1 MKVSVRPLR
10 SRADELMMSPFRRI
24 EVGAMVGARG
34 AIIMVWS
41 EVIQLAKSDVRARRG
56 VQRPTVLRCW
66 AHVNLFKMRVLRRG
80 GPCSTRTASPAA
92 CRLPPRPAR
101 VAVGLGAAVRSPKL
115 SLSACRCRGPL
126 YLSTLGREYIVV
138 YIVLLGSVIS
148 RGPGGNLP
156 GTAFRALPTRSRL
169 LKTGFVRFAHCGS
182 FPRRRAPPARPRPEA
197 RSRTAAA
204 RARGPR
210 PEAQAEPPGSS
221 RGGGGGRRSIAAH
234 RPRPRG
240 CAGPP
245 RAPPRRRP
253 GRGRSRHACSPKR
266 ARRERIYKY

>member
-1 MKVSVRPLR
+1 MVMKVSVRPLR

-126 YLSTLGREYIVV
+126 YLSTLGREYVV
-138 YIVLLGSVIS
+138 IYIVLLGSVIS
-148 RGPGGNLP
+148 RGPGGKSLRNLP
-156 GTAFRALPTRSRL
+156 GTAFRAFRALPFL
-169 LKTGFVRFAHCGS
+169 AVY
-182 FPRRRAPPARPRPEA
+182 AP
-197 RSRTAAA
+197 S
-204 RARGPR
+204 
-210 PEAQAEPPGSS
+210 
-221 RGGGGGRRSIAAH
+221 
-234 RPRPRG
+234 
-240 CAGPP
+240 
-245 RAPPRRRP
+245 
-253 GRGRSRHACSPKR
+253 
-266 ARRERIYKY
+266 

>member
-1 MKVSVRPLR
+1 
-10 SRADELMMSPFRRI
+10 
-24 EVGAMVGARG
+24 
-34 AIIMVWS
+34 MVWS

-138 YIVLLGSVIS
+138 YIVLLGPVIS
-148 RGPGGNLP
+148 RGPGGKSP
-156 GTAFRALPTRSRL
+156 GDRFSRFAVSRY
-169 LKTGFVRFAHCGS
+169 KTGFAPFAVCARSRGFVS
-182 FPRRRAPPARPRPEA
+182 APRRRDSARRLAVARQPRGRA
-197 RSRTAAA
+197 VRVRRRRRSRRG
-204 RARGPR
+204 RA
-210 PEAQAEPPGSS
+210 

-234 RPRPRG
+234 RPRPRAPR

>member
-1 MKVSVRPLR
+1 MVMKVSVRPLR

-34 AIIMVWS
+34 AIMIVWS

-101 VAVGLGAAVRSPKL
+101 VAHGVAVGLGAAVRSPKL

-126 YLSTLGREYIVV
+126 YLSTLGREYVVV
-138 YIVLLGSVIS
+138 YIVLLGPVIS
-148 RGPGGNLP
+148 RGPGGKSPGGRFFGFRLP
-156 GTAFRALPTRSRL
+156 FRA
-169 LKTGFVRFAHCGS
+169 
-182 FPRRRAPPARPRPEA
+182 FPR
-197 RSRTAAA
+197 TF
-204 RARGPR
+204 GP
-210 PEAQAEPPGSS
+210 
-221 RGGGGGRRSIAAH
+221 
-234 RPRPRG
+234 
-240 CAGPP
+240 
-245 RAPPRRRP
+245 
-253 GRGRSRHACSPKR
+253 
-266 ARRERIYKY
+266 

>member
-1 MKVSVRPLR
+1 MVMKVSVRPLR

-34 AIIMVWS
+34 AIMIVWS

-126 YLSTLGREYIVV
+126 YLSTLGREYFVV
-138 YIVLLGSVIS
+138 YIVLLGPVIS
-148 RGPGGNLP
+148 RGPGGK
-156 GTAFRALPTRSRL
+156 S
-169 LKTGFVRFAHCGS
+169 VIS
-182 FPRRRAPPARPRPEA
+182 
-197 RSRTAAA
+197 
-204 RARGPR
+204 RGPLFALFALCR
-210 PEAQAEPPGSS
+210 FSF
-221 RGGGGGRRSIAAH
+221 
-234 RPRPRG
+234 
-240 CAGPP
+240 
-245 RAPPRRRP
+245 
-253 GRGRSRHACSPKR
+253 K
-266 ARRERIYKY
+266 

>member
-1 MKVSVRPLR
+1 MVMKVSVRPMR
-10 SRADELMMSPFRRI
+10 SRADELMISPFRRI

-34 AIIMVWS
+34 AIMMVWS

-66 AHVNLFKMRVLRRG
+66 AHANLFKMRVLRRG

-101 VAVGLGAAVRSPKL
+101 VAVGPLVPVGL
-115 SLSACRCRGPL
+115 SHMSQSACRCRGPL
-126 YLSTLGREYIVV
+126 YLSTLGREYVV
-138 YIVLLGSVIS
+138 AYIVLLGPVIS
-148 RGPGGNLP
+148 RGPGGKSP
-156 GTAFRALPTRSRL
+156 GDRFSRFAVSRL
-169 LKTGFVRFAHCGS
+169 KPALRIAVRFHDS
-182 FPRRRAPPARPRPEA
+182 FRPRPARAPARPRPEA

-221 RGGGGGRRSIAAH
+221 RGRGGQAV
-234 RPRPRG
+234 
-240 CAGPP
+240 
-245 RAPPRRRP
+245 
-253 GRGRSRHACSPKR
+253 
-266 ARRERIYKY
+266 YNN